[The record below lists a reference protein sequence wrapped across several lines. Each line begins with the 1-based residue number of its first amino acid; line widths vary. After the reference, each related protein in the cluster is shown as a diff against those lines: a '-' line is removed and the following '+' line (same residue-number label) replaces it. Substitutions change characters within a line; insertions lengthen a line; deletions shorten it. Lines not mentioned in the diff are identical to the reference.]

1 VNDKHADWQ
10 LADAEGTT
18 IKNFYPVHIEK
29 VSSLTAPPE
38 TDLTVTLELAATNIS
53 DGALPSTVMVGLLP
67 FELVDTKDKVFDD
80 LAPQGTTITA
90 AMWDV
95 NIEPKKDAK
104 DTNIK
109 SVAWIEPHGAD
120 DGSNEPDMP
129 QLALRLRGTEQMGL
143 KIRWKFKVEY
153 KRPSG
158 RILPE
163 DTVKIPA
170 AGRSSEWVTENL
182 DGAVE
187 IFNHADWI
195 SAIGQQ
201 SEALQAGRGFFGGDV
216 EFTWQ
221 LLKSDDS
228 PLGDEQKM
236 LFRIAG
242 KNPDNALCRTYI
254 DQVAQSLVPQSG
266 SLMWYAYAIAKS
278 ETKGLGGDPYY
289 NQFLRRGDK
298 YKDRKGSEGRPNWN
312 DDGKK
317 KDGKSKPGGYGVK
330 QVTGYQ
336 GNEDANV
343 PRSVIWNWQHN
354 VDEGLREL
362 SDINQEA
369 RGWMQRQRNAATQ
382 PLPTHTVRAVLFS
395 DGTARIMEDAVAMK
409 RYNGAALRPQPDSYS
424 DPAGTGGFSYTNVV
438 PKRGHYCYWDG
449 ALSKWHLSRFNNY
462 KGGFNYVDRVCIEV
476 EP

>member
-1 VNDKHADWQ
+1 MTAAAVSRLD
-10 LADAEGTT
+10 
-18 IKNFYPVHIEK
+18 FYSQPFT
-29 VSSLTAPPE
+29 L
-38 TDLTVTLELAATNIS
+38 LTVVALLQTPPCRRPTRSRSGIARA
-53 DGALPSTVMVGLLP
+53 GARLFTGQPRINLLP
-67 FELVDTKDKVFDD
+67 FELVDTKDGVFDD
-80 LAPQGTTITA
+80 LAPQGTTITDT
-90 AMWDV
+90 MRDV
-95 NIEPKKDAK
+95 SIEPKKDAS

-109 SVAWIEPHGAD
+109 STAWIEPHGAN
-120 DGSNEPDMP
+120 DGSNAPDMP

-143 KIRWKFKVEY
+143 KIKWKLKVEY

-163 DTVKIPA
+163 DTVKIPT
-170 AGRSSEWVTENL
+170 AGGSSEWVTENL

-187 IFNHADWI
+187 IFNHANWI
-195 SAIGQQ
+195 AAVGQQ
-201 SEALQAGRGFFGGDV
+201 SDPLQAGRGFFGGDV

-221 LLKSDDS
+221 LLKSDES

-242 KNPDNALCRTYI
+242 KNPDDALCRTYI

-278 ETKGLGGDPYY
+278 ETKGEGGDPYY

-298 YKDRKGSEGRPNWN
+298 YKDKKGSEGRPNWN
-312 DDGKK
+312 NDGK
-317 KDGKSKPGGYGVK
+317 GKPGGYGVK

-336 GNEDANV
+336 GDDGANV

-382 PLPTHTVRAVLFS
+382 PLPTHTVRAVFFN

-409 RYNGAALRPQPDSYS
+409 RYNGAARRPQPDTYS

-449 ALSKWHLSRFNNY
+449 ALTKWHLSRFNNY
-462 KGGFNYVDRVCIEV
+462 NGGFNYVDRVCLEV